1 MTDPGPILG
10 DTSSQDAA
18 VPSLDG
24 FQFLINRFLFDD
36 FGCIIVFNV
45 FRLNK
50 FSFGETCLLNGSRQ
64 ILLCQFLL

>member
-18 VPSLDG
+18 VPSLEG
-24 FQFLINRFLFDD
+24 FQFLINRFLFKD

-45 FRLNK
+45 NDSIACQRFLELLRTVRARLRCD
-50 FSFGETCLLNGSRQ
+50 GL
-64 ILLCQFLL
+64 